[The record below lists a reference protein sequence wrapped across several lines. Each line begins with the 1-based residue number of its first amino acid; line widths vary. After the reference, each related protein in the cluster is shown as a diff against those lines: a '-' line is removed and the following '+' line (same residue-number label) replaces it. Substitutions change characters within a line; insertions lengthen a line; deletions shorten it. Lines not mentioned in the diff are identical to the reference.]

1 MSLISG
7 GQAVVE
13 VLKAEGVKFVF
24 GLPGAHTISIYDAL
38 YDAKEIRHILVR
50 HEQLAANM
58 AAAYAI
64 LTGEPG
70 ICCATAGPGATN
82 LLTGIAE
89 AFSGALPVIA
99 LTGRSASH
107 LAQRGACQEIPQEK
121 IFAPITKWAV
131 RVDNPAMIV
140 ETLRRAFTICRT
152 GKPGP
157 VLVDLP
163 MDVLAASVR
172 FEGYVPVGRPPAP
185 RGDSR

>member
-70 ICCATAGPGATN
+70 ICWKHYIVPCRHTAGAMLPFSPQKGRGMQLSSHASECWRDTGTSSLSAAT
-82 LLTGIAE
+82 
-89 AFSGALPVIA
+89 
-99 LTGRSASH
+99 
-107 LAQRGACQEIPQEK
+107 
-121 IFAPITKWAV
+121 
-131 RVDNPAMIV
+131 
-140 ETLRRAFTICRT
+140 
-152 GKPGP
+152 GP
-157 VLVDLP
+157 ST
-163 MDVLAASVR
+163 SV
-172 FEGYVPVGRPPAP
+172 
-185 RGDSR
+185 